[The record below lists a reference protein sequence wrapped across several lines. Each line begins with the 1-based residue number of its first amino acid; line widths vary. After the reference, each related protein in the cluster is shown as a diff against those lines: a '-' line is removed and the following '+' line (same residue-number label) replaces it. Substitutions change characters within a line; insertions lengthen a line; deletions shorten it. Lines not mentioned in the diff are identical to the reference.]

1 MEPYLGVTEAEESG
15 LLKPEKKFP
24 GRPVVLLPLLRAQ
37 VQSPVEELRSRKS
50 CDEAKKK
57 KWNRRGWD
65 PRAQDPLEGLLIGS
79 GDVCNTKGR
88 GLSR

>member
-1 MEPYLGVTEAEESG
+1 MKA
-15 LLKPEKKFP
+15 EKKFP
-24 GRPVVLLPLLRAQ
+24 GRPEVQLPLPRAQ

-50 CDEAKKK
+50 CDKAKKKK

-65 PRAQDPLEGLLIGS
+65 PRAQDPLEGFLIGS
-79 GDVCNTKGR
+79 GDVCNMKGR